1 MPKVK
6 DALNGFSVAEVHSI
20 SGLSMPM
27 IDYLKR
33 HGFLLPAYCSGNNPR
48 GRVRYYSYR
57 DLLVAKM
64 IQCFRDTGV
73 QLARLK
79 SAAQRLSDDCFWPDG
94 ETPVGGLNWVVS
106 DGSGIT
112 FRNRQQLHEDL
123 LGSQQQAF
131 AFVLNVGELLRDIRS
146 SIPSEKQALFSM
158 AIRDLQFA
166 TSDQAKAA

>member
-33 HGFLLPAYCSGNNPR
+33 HGFLLPAYCCADNPR

-57 DLLVAKM
+57 DLLVARM

-79 SAAQRLSDDCFWPDG
+79 STAQRLSNDSFWADG
-94 ETPVGGLNWVVS
+94 ESPANGLNWVIS
-106 DGSGIT
+106 DGSGVG
-112 FRNRQQLHEDL
+112 FRNREQLHEHL
-123 LGSQQQAF
+123 LGSGQQAF

-146 SIPSEKQALFSM
+146 SIPSEKQPHFSM
-158 AIRDLQFA
+158 AVHDLQFA
-166 TSDQAKAA
+166 APGKAKAK

>member
-33 HGFLLPAYCSGNNPR
+33 HGFLQPAYCRADNPR

-73 QLARLK
+73 QLSRLK
-79 SAAQRLSDDCFWPDG
+79 NAAQRLSDDGFWPDG
-94 ETPVGGLNWVVS
+94 ESPVSGLNWVVS
-106 DGSGIT
+106 DGSGVG
-112 FRNRQQLHEDL
+112 FRDRDQLQEEI
-123 LGSQQQAF
+123 LGSGQQIF

-146 SIPSEKQALFSM
+146 SIPGEKQALFSM
-158 AIRDLQFA
+158 AVRDLQFA
-166 TSDQAKAA
+166 SPGKTKAT

>member
-20 SGLSMPM
+20 SGLSVPM

-33 HGFLLPAYCSGNNPR
+33 HGFLQPAYSSADNPR

-57 DLLVAKM
+57 NLLVARM

-79 SAAQRLSDDCFWPDG
+79 SAAQRLSDDSFWADG
-94 ETPVGGLNWVVS
+94 EAPVSGLNWVVS
-106 DGSGIT
+106 DGSGVG
-112 FRNRQQLHEDL
+112 FRNREQLHEDL
-123 LGSQQQAF
+123 LGSRQQTF

-146 SIPSEKQALFSM
+146 NIPGEKQALFSM
-158 AIRDLQFA
+158 AVHDLQFA
-166 TSDQAKAA
+166 APGEAKVA

>member
-1 MPKVK
+1 MPKAR

-33 HGFLLPAYCSGNNPR
+33 HGFLQPAYCCADNPR

-57 DLLVAKM
+57 DLLVARM

-79 SAAQRLSDDCFWPDG
+79 STAQRLSKDSFWAEGDSPANG
-94 ETPVGGLNWVVS
+94 FNWVVS
-106 DGSGIT
+106 DGSGIG
-112 FRNRQQLHEDL
+112 FRNREQLNEHL
-123 LGSQQQAF
+123 LGSGQQAF
-131 AFVLNVGELLRDIRS
+131 TFVLNVGELLRDVRS
-146 SIPSEKQALFSM
+146 SIPSEKQPHFSM
-158 AIRDLQFA
+158 AVHDLQFA
-166 TSDQAKAA
+166 SPGKASAR

>member
-33 HGFLLPAYCSGNNPR
+33 HGFLQPAYCSADNPR

-64 IQCFRDTGV
+64 IQRFRDTGI
-73 QLARLK
+73 QLSRLK
-79 SAAQRLSDDCFWPDG
+79 NAAQRLSDDGFWPDG
-94 ETPVGGLNWVVS
+94 ESPVGGLNWVVS
-106 DGSGIT
+106 DGRGVG
-112 FRNRQQLHEDL
+112 FRDREQLQEEI
-123 LGSQQQAF
+123 LGSGQQVF

-146 SIPSEKQALFSM
+146 NIPDEKQALFSM
-158 AIRDLQFA
+158 AVRDLQFA
-166 TSDQAKAA
+166 SPGGARAT

>member
-1 MPKVK
+1 MPKAR

-33 HGFLLPAYCSGNNPR
+33 HGFLQPAYCCADNPR

-57 DLLVAKM
+57 DLLVARM

-79 SAAQRLSDDCFWPDG
+79 STAQRLSKDSFWVEGDSPANG
-94 ETPVGGLNWVVS
+94 FNWVVS
-106 DGSGIT
+106 DGSGIG
-112 FRNRQQLHEDL
+112 FRNREQLNEHL
-123 LGSQQQAF
+123 MGSGQQAF
-131 AFVLNVGELLRDIRS
+131 MFVLNVGELLRDVRS
-146 SIPSEKQALFSM
+146 SIPSEKQPHFSM
-158 AIRDLQFA
+158 AVHDLQFA
-166 TSDQAKAA
+166 AQGTVKAK